1 MPLNT
6 DIRKAKIKKFISFL
20 KENKDE
26 IAAQELD
33 EILEVIIEEQKELAP
48 KSDIRELIIEMRE
61 GFKAMEKRF
70 EAIDKRFEAID
81 KRFEAMEKRFEAI
94 DKRFEDINKRFE
106 DMNKRFEDINK
117 RFEDMNKRISF
128 MQWLMVFLTG
138 IIFSTITYFHNTT
151 TNLLIKII
159 EKQPT
164 QIQK

>member
-70 EAIDKRFEAID
+70 EAIDKRFET
-81 KRFEAMEKRFEAI
+81 I
-94 DKRFEDINKRFE
+94 DKRFED
-106 DMNKRFEDINK
+106 MNK